1 MFPDIGQT
9 SLFAGMALSLIISI
23 IFLTGMFP
31 VASRLQNM
39 QRSTGSLMVLL
50 CALTTLI
57 LSLALISTAISVQWP
72 FLVVAGGLAFL
83 IAPMI
88 YQAFPPTVSEGPAGA
103 LSLISAN
110 SILIWIGASQAGLV

>member
-31 VASRLQNM
+31 VASRLKNM

-50 CALTTLI
+50 CAFTTLI
-57 LSLALISTAISVQWP
+57 LLIALISTATSVQWP
-72 FLVVAGGLAFL
+72 FLVIAGGLAFL
-83 IAPMI
+83 VAPMI
-88 YQAFPPTVSEGPAGA
+88 YQAIPQALTEGPSGA
-103 LSLISAN
+103 LSLIGAN
-110 SILIWIGASQAGLV
+110 SILIWISASQAGFI